1 MKYRSLFFPL
11 FLIAAAFSYNLID
24 KDSSFNESGA
34 FLEDEINNIKIYE
47 RSSDLIVN
55 VRSAQYA
62 RLNFF
67 SFNVLEV
74 PAGSGSGFIWDND
87 GHIVTNYHVVRNA
100 DKLVITAFDG
110 QSYRAEVKGV
120 ALRKILLS

>member
-1 MKYRSLFFPL
+1 MKYRNLFFPL

-67 SFNVLEV
+67 
-74 PAGSGSGFIWDND
+74 
-87 GHIVTNYHVVRNA
+87 
-100 DKLVITAFDG
+100 
-110 QSYRAEVKGV
+110 
-120 ALRKILLS
+120 LSMC